1 MVIRGMVIFV
11 LTTLQGSIAGIGQNG
26 VPVHMCCHV
35 VSWSLFHGKNAYIA
49 DADIKFTKSA

>member
-1 MVIRGMVIFV
+1 MVMFV